1 MKEEEVPV
9 ITSAPTI
16 GVSSFSFKDS
26 KFPSFNITLSKSAAK
41 SSIYTKE
48 DVKPSQGK
56 SPSKKSNK
64 LEQQR
69 KAADDTI
76 SSLSYYD
83 LLKTVTRCPDIKI
96 KAPEE
101 PKPIEITQE
110 EALTM
115 IGKRAKPEAA
125 AEDNPVE
132 SVDFI

>member
-1 MKEEEVPV
+1 MKEEEQPI
-9 ITSAPTI
+9 ITSGSTV
-16 GVSSFSFKDS
+16 GVSSFSFKDL

-41 SSIYTKE
+41 SSIYTKNE
-48 DVKPSQGK
+48 ALPQGK

-69 KAADDTI
+69 KAADDTL

-110 EALTM
+110 EAL
-115 IGKRAKPEAA
+115 
-125 AEDNPVE
+125 
-132 SVDFI
+132 